1 MPASHV
7 HEVANESDVTA
18 ASIHV
23 YSPPLE
29 AMHHYELTDESELRV
44 MRREVVE
51 METFATE

>member
-44 MRREVVE
+44 MRRELVE
-51 METFATE
+51 AES